1 MTPEKEAV
9 LLVGGLGTRLG
20 GLIGDLPKPLAP
32 VGGRPFL
39 AWMLDS
45 LAEQGFWRVILATG
59 YRGDQVEAMLGTSWR
74 GMAIEYSRET
84 QPLGTG
90 GAIALA
96 ARRISA
102 DAFFVMNG
110 DTWLRLDYTTF
121 DKQARESNA
130 RLGIALTRVDD
141 VERYG
146 AVRVEGDKVA
156 GFVEKGST
164 GPGYINAGV
173 YRVRRDLLPAFP
185 QDAQFSFETQV
196 LVPTVARE
204 SVFAYTDTSGF
215 IDIGVPEDYARAQ
228 HVIGAERNAS
238 S

>member
-1 MTPEKEAV
+1 
-9 LLVGGLGTRLG
+9 
-20 GLIGDLPKPLAP
+20 
-32 VGGRPFL
+32 
-39 AWMLDS
+39 
-45 LAEQGFWRVILATG
+45 VILATG
-59 YRGDQVEAMLGTSWR
+59 YRGDQVEAMLGTGWQ
-74 GMAIEYSRET
+74 GMSLEYSREL

-96 ARRISA
+96 ARRIST

-121 DKQARESNA
+121 DERAEASGA

-141 VERYG
+141 VGRYG
-146 AVRVEGDKVA
+146 AVRVEGSEVA
-156 GFVEKGST
+156 GFVEKGSV

-173 YRVRRDLLPAFP
+173 YRVRRDLLPEFP
-185 QDAQFSFETQV
+185 RDKQFSFETQV

-228 HVIGAERNAS
+228 HVIGSGSKAS
-238 S
+238 T

>member
-1 MTPEKEAV
+1 MEKEAV
-9 LLVGGLGTRLG
+9 LLVGGLGTRLRNV
-20 GLIGDLPKPLAP
+20 IGDLPKPLAP

-39 AWMLDS
+39 AWMLDA
-45 LAEQGFWRVILATG
+45 LAGQGFGRVILATG
-59 YRGDQVEAMLGTSWR
+59 YRGDQVEATLGTNWR
-74 GMAIEYSRET
+74 GMTLEYSREP

-110 DTWLRLDYTTF
+110 DTWLRLDYAEF
-121 DKQARESNA
+121 DTQARESDA

-141 VERYG
+141 VGRYG
-146 AVRVEGDKVA
+146 SIRTQGGRVA

-173 YRVRRDLLPAFP
+173 YWVRRDLLPEFP
-185 QDAQFSFETQV
+185 RDEQFSFETQL
-196 LVPTVARE
+196 LVPLVARE

-228 HVIGAERNAS
+228 HVVRAGLKAS
-238 S
+238 T